1 MVYNPSKETYI
12 LSSVNLI
19 HGKTSHLRNVI
30 MIKLH
35 VYRIVQTVL
44 RLIDY
49 ILSLEFGKLSSF
61 ILCNWKKKN
70 IHQLDCEFFFFL
82 KEIKKTVTL

>member
-49 ILSLEFGKLSSF
+49 ILSLEFCNKSF
-61 ILCNWKKKN
+61 HPSFCVIEKK
-70 IHQLDCEFFFFL
+70 IYISIPVGL
-82 KEIKKTVTL
+82 